1 VFASIGVCVD
11 YVFVFDNMTE
21 QDMKDRLSGR
31 LVHSNSGRIYHKKFN
46 PPKEEGKDDVCEAI
60 ILPIALIINP
70 TSFLKVTKE
79 NLEVRHDD
87 KEEAFDIRIAAY
99 NSQAEGIREH
109 YKKTG
114 VLYNI
119 DATKSMDEVYAH
131 IKEIIENPE
140 NVQRA
145 VQRREALAA
154 APPAPAKGM
163 LLLFL
168 IWT

>member
-1 VFASIGVCVD
+1 
-11 YVFVFDNMTE
+11 M
-21 QDMKDRLSGR
+21 
-31 LVHSNSGRIYHKKFN
+31 
-46 PPKEEGKDDVCEAI
+46 
-60 ILPIALIINP
+60 
-70 TSFLKVTKE
+70 
-79 NLEVRHDD
+79 RHDD

-119 DATKSMDEVYAH
+119 DATKSMDEVYAQ

-145 VQRREALAA
+145 VQRREVLAA
-154 APPAPAKGM
+154 APPAAAKGTPQI
-163 LLLFL
+163 LTSNTVL
-168 IWT
+168 IDANSPCC